1 MISSGGNSPVLDNGG
16 TGHSVFAS
24 AFINILGANEQ
35 IMSGP
40 QLFSQLKP
48 VVLERSEAVG
58 FRQEPDFKT
67 IKISG
72 NEAGD
77 FFFVPASA
85 GS

>member
-1 MISSGGNSPVLDNGG
+1 VLDNGG

-24 AFINILGANEQ
+24 AFIDILDNNNK
-35 IMSGP
+35 ILSGP
-40 QLFSQLKP
+40 QLFSQLRP
-48 VVLERSEAVG
+48 IVLKKSEAVG

-77 FFFVPASA
+77 FFFVPTTA
-85 GS
+85 GSSS